1 MKKFLLP
8 ILLAGSFMKGQT
20 WAPIFTPGTPTGTTT
35 ISQTSLNDFSFYNNN
50 LGIVSLGYVY
60 HLTTDG
66 GATWSH
72 WKDFFPYPQNKAV
85 FYLNATDIVTG
96 TGNGRIYKSTD
107 NGNTFTQKATPVSDV
122 MALDFKG
129 NFGVL
134 VDNYCKA
141 SYSSDG
147 GENWTVISNTVL
159 CGNLS
164 AMKHVNVVDANT
176 TYICGNNTNFFKTT
190 NGCVNWSPVITGYT
204 GNYTGLNFI
213 DANTGFVT
221 IYSGS
226 PNAARL
232 LKTTDGGSTWSN
244 LTPALV
250 AAGSNTTSTF
260 GAVYAI
266 DANTI
271 YVGVDGG
278 KIMVSTDGGATFTT
292 DFTHTSCT
300 SCPFSKLKY
309 AGGVL
314 FASHSSGGTTSK
326 VFKKTISGV
335 GINEVAKELIF
346 SIYPNPAQDFLMIEH
361 NTKESGK
368 VKIYSTDGKLVKEA
382 DLNTEKINISFLNAG
397 IYIVKTETESGSFG
411 YRKFVKE

>member
-1 MKKFLLP
+1 MKKILLP
-8 ILLAGSFMKGQT
+8 ILLAGSFMKAQT

-35 ISQTSLNDFSFYNNN
+35 ISNTSLNDFSFYNNN

-72 WKDFFPYPQNKAV
+72 WKDFSPYPQNKAV

-107 NGNTFTQKATPVSDV
+107 NGNTFTQKAVPVSDV

-176 TYICGNNTNFFKTT
+176 TYICGNNSNFFKTT
-190 NGCVNWSPVITGYT
+190 NGCVNWSPVNTLYS
-204 GNYTGLNFI
+204 GNYTGLSFL
-213 DANTGFVT
+213 DANTGYVT
-221 IYSGS
+221 IYNGS
-226 PNAARL
+226 NQARL
-232 LKTTDGGSTWSN
+232 LKTTDGGNTWTD

-250 AAGSNTTSTF
+250 AAGSSTTSTF
-260 GAVYAI
+260 GAVYAL

-271 YVGVDGG
+271 YVGVAGG
-278 KIMVSTDGGATFTT
+278 KIMVSTDGGSTFST

-300 SCPFSKLKY
+300 SCPFSKIKY
-309 AGGVL
+309 ANGAL
-314 FASHSSGGTTSK
+314 FASHSSGGTVSK
-326 VFKKTISGV
+326 LFKKTVSGV
-335 GINEVAKELIF
+335 GIKEANSTLNF
-346 SIYPNPAQDFLMIEH
+346 SIYPNPAKDLLTINYNNH
-361 NTKESGK
+361 ESLKLTFYGA
-368 VKIYSTDGKLVKEA
+368 DGKIVKVLENVSENVQIA
-382 DLNTEKINISFLNAG
+382 DLSAG
-397 IYIVKTETESGSFG
+397 LYIIKAETKSGNYG
-411 YRKFVKE
+411 YQKLIKE